1 MDFNTVLK
9 MKRRVV
15 IGERGCFLSDRK
27 NSVSLEI
34 LHPFDGG
41 NKKRGVV
48 RNYVCGITLGCIKLL
63 QYCSKSSMIQKVT
76 SLMSITLFTKFL
88 KCPNHNN
95 ETDPGKP
102 FECLT
107 FGIMGHPST
116 TNSLILWSEKHANI
130 TNTVNPPFVFLLL
143 ES

>member
-1 MDFNTVLK
+1 
-9 MKRRVV
+9 
-15 IGERGCFLSDRK
+15 
-27 NSVSLEI
+27 
-34 LHPFDGG
+34 
-41 NKKRGVV
+41 
-48 RNYVCGITLGCIKLL
+48 
-63 QYCSKSSMIQKVT
+63 
-76 SLMSITLFTKFL
+76 MSITLFTKFL

-95 ETDPGKP
+95 ETGPGKP
-102 FECLT
+102 LKYLT